1 MVYWLFIH
9 GFVII
14 QPRGLLRKL
23 KDAKKPKNNAA
34 AMPRM
39 QGKRPLPHARKRAK
53 QASHKCRDLQQ
64 SALGILKHRALGA
77 PPREAAG
84 IL

>member
-23 KDAKKPKNNAA
+23 NDAKKPKNNAA

-39 QGKRPLPHARKRAK
+39 
-53 QASHKCRDLQQ
+53 
-64 SALGILKHRALGA
+64 
-77 PPREAAG
+77 
-84 IL
+84 